1 MSKNKT
7 TVKITTAAMLV
18 ALAACCCLFTA
29 CGGSTNGEVGMV
41 RFECEYSEWGA
52 SNDGVEL
59 MAEGNAAASGGSCV
73 AYFRAGSTL
82 TFKIISD
89 KAEDGVIINVCG
101 SSCVEMR
108 NGSDLV
114 GIRAVSGEIMSYMLS
129 VNGVPT
135 QNWSGKFIGSGAG
148 DELGAIPVPDFYN
161 WSVVSSKIS
170 LREGENIIVI
180 KGNGSALNWD
190 YIELVTSRAAIYWQP
205 DDIFEF

>member
-73 AYFRAGSTL
+73 A
-82 TFKIISD
+82 
-89 KAEDGVIINVCG
+89 
-101 SSCVEMR
+101 
-108 NGSDLV
+108 
-114 GIRAVSGEIMSYMLS
+114 
-129 VNGVPT
+129 
-135 QNWSGKFIGSGAG
+135 
-148 DELGAIPVPDFYN
+148 
-161 WSVVSSKIS
+161 
-170 LREGENIIVI
+170 
-180 KGNGSALNWD
+180 
-190 YIELVTSRAAIYWQP
+190 
-205 DDIFEF
+205 